1 MKILHTSDIHIGSPM
16 TARLPSSKIR
26 ERRRELLSN
35 FTDLITAAKRAQ
47 AGALIIAGDLFDS
60 EKITKKA
67 RDTVID
73 AIASNPTLNFFYLK
87 GNHEGDALLS
97 YDGPMPKNL
106 FIFGDDWTYFR
117 ADDVTVVG
125 RSVCT
130 PDMFEKLELT
140 KDTKNIVVLHGELR
154 EHSAYPDVIG
164 KADAAGACIDYMALG
179 HYHSYSSHT
188 LDSRGVA
195 VYSGTPEGRGFD
207 EAFDCGYVILDTNT
221 LPYHEFHSFAKR
233 RLHIIALPLEGL
245 LTPSEMV
252 ERAESVLHDI
262 PRADLVRLELSGE
275 YAPELWKDTDA
286 LLRRFDERF
295 YHFEV
300 KDSSK
305 IKIDPESYKNDK
317 SFKGEFIR
325 SVSADESLDEDTKA
339 KIIACGLYALMG
351 ENIYD
356 A

>member
-1 MKILHTSDIHIGSPM
+1 MRILHTSDIHIGSPM
-16 TARLPSSKIR
+16 TARLTSSKIR

-35 FTDLITAAKRAQ
+35 FTDLVTEAKRAN
-47 AGALIIAGDLFDS
+47 AGAVIIAGDLFDS

-73 AIASNPTLNFFYLK
+73 AIASNPNLTFFYLK

-97 YDGPMPKNL
+97 YDGPMPRNL
-106 FIFGDDWTYFR
+106 LIFGDDWTYFR
-117 ADDVTVVG
+117 ADNVTVAG
-125 RSVCT
+125 RSVCA
-130 PDMFEKLELT
+130 PDMFEKLELPS
-140 KDTKNIVVLHGELR
+140 DTKNIVVLHGELR
-154 EHSAYPDVIG
+154 ERSAYPDVIG
-164 KADAAGACIDYMALG
+164 KADAAGHGIDYMALG

-195 VYSGTPEGRGFD
+195 VYPGTPEGRGFD
-207 EAFDCGYVILDTNT
+207 EAFDCGYVLLDTSA
-221 LPYHEFHSFAKR
+221 LPSHAFHSFAKR
-233 RLHIIALPLEGL
+233 RLRIVSLPLEGL
-245 LTPSEMV
+245 YTPSEMV
-252 ERAESVLHDI
+252 DRADSLLRDI
-262 PRADLVRLELSGE
+262 PRGDLVRLELSGE

-286 LLRRFDERF
+286 LLRRFADRF

-305 IKIDPESYKNDK
+305 IRIDPESYKNDK

-325 SVSADESLDEDTKA
+325 SVSADDSLDEDTKA

>member
-16 TARLPSSKIR
+16 TSRLPSSKIR
-26 ERRRELLSN
+26 ERRRELLAN
-35 FTDLITAAKRAQ
+35 FTDLVNEAKKNRVN
-47 AGALIIAGDLFDS
+47 ALIIAGDLFDS
-60 EKITKKA
+60 EKVTKKA
-67 RDTVID
+67 LDTVLD
-73 AIASNPTLNFFYLK
+73 AIESNPAITFFYLK

-97 YDGPMPKNL
+97 YDGHMPKNL
-106 FIFGDDWTYFR
+106 LMFGESWTYFR
-117 ADDVTVVG
+117 AENVTIVG

-130 PDMFEKLELT
+130 PDMFDSLELPT
-140 KDTKNIVVLHGELR
+140 DTKNIVVLHGELR
-154 EHSAYPDVIG
+154 ERSAYPDVIG
-164 KADAAGACIDYMALG
+164 KADAAGSGIDYLALG

-207 EAFDCGYVILDTNT
+207 EAFDCGYVIFDTNT
-221 LPYHEFHSFAKR
+221 LPSHEFHSFAKR
-233 RLHIIALPLEGL
+233 RLHIISLPLEGL

-252 ERAESVLHDI
+252 ERAETVLRDI

-275 YAPELWKDTDA
+275 YRPELWKDTDA
-286 LLRRFDERF
+286 LIRRFSERF

-325 SVSADESLDEDTKA
+325 SVSSDESLDEDTKA

-356 A
+356 S

>member
-1 MKILHTSDIHIGSPM
+1 MKILHTADIHIGSPM
-16 TARLPSSKIR
+16 TSRLPSSKIR

-35 FTDLITAAKRAQ
+35 FTDLVNEAKKERI
-47 AGALIIAGDLFDS
+47 GALIIAGDLFDS

-67 RDTVID
+67 RDTVLD
-73 AIASNPTLNFFYLK
+73 AIASNPLMTFFYLK

-97 YDGPMPKNL
+97 YDGPIPKNL
-106 FIFGDDWTYFR
+106 LTFGEDWTYFQ
-117 ADDVTVVG
+117 AGDVTVVG

-130 PDMFEKLELT
+130 PDMFDTLKLSS
-140 KDTKNIVVLHGELR
+140 DTKNVVVLHGELR
-154 EHSAYPDVIG
+154 DRSAYPDVIG
-164 KADAAGACIDYMALG
+164 RADAAGRGIDYMALG
-179 HYHSYSSHT
+179 HYHSYSAHSI
-188 LDSRGVA
+188 DSRGIA

-207 EAFDCGYVILDTNT
+207 EAFDCGYVVIDTDT
-221 LPYHEFHSFAKR
+221 LPSHEFHSFAKR
-233 RLHIIALPLEGL
+233 RLRIVSLPLEEL
-245 LTPSEMV
+245 YTPSEMID
-252 ERAESVLHDI
+252 RAETVLRDI
-262 PRADLVRLELSGE
+262 PRCDLVRLELVGE

-286 LLRRFDERF
+286 LTRRFADRF

-325 SVSADESLDEDTKA
+325 SVSADESLSDDEKA

-351 ENIYD
+351 ENIYES
-356 A
+356 